1 MNWRCLQLTYEL
13 RSPLH
18 IGYHKAGNVQRTRCY
33 IPARN
38 LWGAVTE
45 RLTRSGFSVSDAQKG
60 NYQVIGR
67 WLKLSTAFSYFYVY
81 GGDKLFYPHYSKE
94 GLRYGSKTLVEFERA
109 YLDAHVTTALEAVT
123 TTAETGSLHEVE
135 YIAPYRLDRDG
146 AGRRTL
152 VRGLVFLSES
162 AWSKLNMDTWE
173 LWLHDLRVGGERRYG
188 FGQLRLKDIGEDE
201 KPAGWPK
208 GYSLKLEGRRPG
220 FKIMPGTALLAH
232 TVARTEARD
241 LRVRGVIEPLVGRGT
256 AISGSFGRNLTR
268 GLICWVP
275 GSLLE
280 KEDFLLID
288 VDGYWDQH
296 S

>member
-173 LWLHDLRVGGERRYG
+173 LWLRDLRVGGERRYG
-188 FGQLRLKDIGEDE
+188 FGQLRLKDIEE
-201 KPAGWPK
+201 VPADWPK
-208 GYSLKLEGRRPG
+208 GYALKLEGCRPG
-220 FKIMPGTALLAH
+220 FKVKSGTALLAH
-232 TVARTEARD
+232 TVARTAARD